1 VDNNLTFGEKIR
13 KLREDLDLS
22 LRAVADKIGVSAAFL
37 SDVELGRRFPKPDT
51 LKLLAKE
58 LRVTSEELSKYDFR
72 DEADNI
78 KKMMFSNGA
87 AGVAFRTVAEQMK
100 KGVPPQEI
108 VKRVENTRRG

>member
-1 VDNNLTFGEKIR
+1 MDNDLTFGEKIR

-22 LRAVADKIGVSAAFL
+22 LRAVAEKIDVSVAFL
-37 SDVELGRRFPKPDT
+37 SDVELGRRFPKADT

-58 LRVTSEELSKYDFR
+58 LRVTAEELSRYDFR

-78 KKMMFSNGA
+78 KKMMFSDAA

-100 KGVPPQEI
+100 KGVTPQEI
-108 VKRVENTRRG
+108 LKLLGKHRRG